1 MTDFFFEELS
11 EEIHKGVNKK
21 GHPFR
26 YITMATVGNGTVAR
40 LRTVVLRQV
49 SKDLRLTIYTDSR
62 TEKINHIKENN
73 QISLLLY
80 HPKKLLQLK
89 IEGIAQ
95 LVTDT
100 ERLKQYWTGVQP
112 SSRKDYITNQSP
124 GSSINNPEQVEYIED
139 ENYFAMIDIVPS
151 KIEYL
156 KLKRPNH
163 IRVAFKKENS
173 DWNGTFL
180 VP

>member
-1 MTDFFFEELS
+1 MTDVFFEELS
-11 EEIHKGVNKK
+11 SELHKGVHKK

-26 YITMATVGNGTVAR
+26 YLTMATVGDSNIAR

-49 SKDLRLTIYTDSR
+49 AEDLKLSIYTDGR
-62 TEKINHIKENN
+62 TKKMEHIHQNDRV
-73 QISLLLY
+73 SLLLY

-89 IEGIAQ
+89 IEGRAVV
-95 LVTDT
+95 VTDK
-100 ERLKQYWTGVQP
+100 ERLQKYWSGIQP
-112 SSRKDYITNQSP
+112 SSRKDYITKNIP
-124 GSSINNPEQVEYIED
+124 GSTIDNPDHVAYLED
-139 ENYFAMIDIVPS
+139 ENFFTIIDIVPE

-163 IRVAFKKENS
+163 LRVLFTRKNE
-173 DWNGTFL
+173 DWEGSFL